1 VDVIEKI
8 TSGFPLFVVATSN
21 GSGVPFSWNGQNM
34 NRPDQISDPLKA
46 GPVTANS
53 DPACH
58 TTISQGGRAPD
69 QVGTL
74 TAWFNPCAFDFAGP
88 GKLGD
93 ANRAPLYGPGFVN
106 TDFSA
111 VKHFPLPFREGM
123 MLDFRAE
130 FFNVFNH
137 QQLYLPGNVSAGN
150 MQDINAP
157 TSFGVINQTVNNPR
171 LIQFALKLR
180 F

>member
-1 VDVIEKI
+1 
-8 TSGFPLFVVATSN
+8 
-21 GSGVPFSWNGQNM
+21 
-34 NRPDQISDPLKA
+34 
-46 GPVTANS
+46 
-53 DPACH
+53 
-58 TTISQGGRAPD
+58 
-69 QVGTL
+69 
-74 TAWFNPCAFDFAGP
+74 
-88 GKLGD
+88 
-93 ANRAPLYGPGFVN
+93 
-106 TDFSA
+106 
-111 VKHFPLPFREGM
+111 M